1 MSPKGGTG
9 RSKREREKA
18 KREARLQPPRRELTP
33 EHTLR
38 VGRAKDG
45 HQHEPGRGETAP

>member
-18 KREARLQPPRRELTP
+18 KREARLQPFRAST

-38 VGRAKDG
+38 VGRAKDDR
-45 HQHEPGRGETAP
+45 QHEPGRGETAP